1 MEVRIFSRSSPRDR
15 GSLEHKFILYAQQF
29 VAICA
34 KKKPLKFLQNLP
46 QFVRVSV
53 TLAQAKLHVL
63 SWVIKILVAN
73 SQYKQFSP
81 LEKDP
86 LFGTSNGRVWKC
98 VGKVRSF

>member
-15 GSLEHKFILYAQQF
+15 GSLEHKFILLCT
-29 VAICA
+29 AICGHMCE
-34 KKKPLKFLQNLP
+34 KKPLKFLQNLT

-53 TLAQAKLHVL
+53 TLAHGKLHVL

-73 SQYKQFSP
+73 SQYKQFPP